1 MYSKKVIHVRLGEF
15 LERHAITPYRLA
27 KAMQEINQGKP
38 SASAVYAIVEG
49 KNTPSL
55 ETVNVA
61 LNALGRLTGC
71 PVQLTDLLEYVPDPA
86 PTEAS

>member
-1 MYSKKVIHVRLGEF
+1 MYSKKVIRVRLGEY
-15 LERHAITPYRLA
+15 LERHGLTAYRLA

-61 LNALGRLTGC
+61 LNALSKLLGH
-71 PVQLTDLLEYVPDPA
+71 PVQLTDLLEYVPDDLA
-86 PTEAS
+86 AEAS